1 MKDLFSNQAGSYA
14 KYRPGYPQQLFDYVL
29 SFVRAKDYAWDC
41 ATGNG
46 QAAIHLT
53 KYFPKIAAT
62 DISEKQIRRAKAGP
76 GIEYTICPSEKT
88 PFPDNQFDLIT
99 VAQAYHWLQFDS
111 FFKEATRV
119 GRPEAIVAVW
129 CYGLP
134 ISGVQ
139 KIDQAVGYFY
149 KDIVGQYWDKE
160 RVYVEEEYRTIPFSF
175 KELPSG
181 DFQFEVEWST
191 QDLLGYLNTWSSV
204 QHYIQE
210 NKMNPVDAFS
220 NDLNQIWDISKRLTL
235 MFSIHLRLGR
245 IVK

>member
-1 MKDLFSNQAGSYA
+1 MKDLFSNHAGSYA
-14 KYRPGYPQQLFDYVL
+14 KYRPGYPQVLFDYIL
-29 SFVRAKDYAWDC
+29 SFVHSKDYAWDC

-62 DISEKQIRRAKAGP
+62 DISEKQISSAKPGP
-76 GIEYTICPSEKT
+76 GIEYTICPAEKT

-99 VAQAYHWLQFDS
+99 VAQAYHWLQLDS
-111 FFKEATRV
+111 FFKEVTRV
-119 GRPEAIVAVW
+119 GKPDAIVAVW

-139 KIDQAVGYFY
+139 RIDQAMGYFY
-149 KDIVGQYWDKE
+149 EDIVGHYWDKE
-160 RVYVEEEYRTIPFSF
+160 RVYVEEEYRTIPFFF

-210 NKMNPVDAFS
+210 NKINPVDAYS
-220 NDLNQIWDISKRLTL
+220 NDLIQIWDTSKRQTF

-245 IVK
+245 ILK